1 MRFTDG
7 TPRARLTLGL
17 DLAALALFVVA
28 GMRSHTTGT
37 QAEIFLRNAV
47 PVMAA
52 WLGTALL
59 LRTYRPP
66 SVRGL
71 LKTWI
76 VAVPIGVV
84 IRSVW
89 VGSPTGG
96 RFFVFL
102 GVALAFTLLFL
113 TGARV
118 LAMLAGR
125 RLPGRARG
133 RPSGA

>member
-7 TPRARLTLGL
+7 SPRARLTFGL

-28 GMRSHTTGT
+28 GMRSHATGT
-37 QAEIFLRNAV
+37 YAEVFLRTAV
-47 PVMAA
+47 PVIVA
-52 WLGTALL
+52 WLAASVLLGT
-59 LRTYRPP
+59 YQPP
-66 SVRGL
+66 SMTGL

-113 TGARV
+113 AGARV

-125 RLPGRARG
+125 RLGERRAV
-133 RPSGA
+133 